1 MSYIL
6 DALKKSEEE
15 RSRKQTPRL
24 GDIRID
30 NQDSALPG
38 LKSIITIVTLTAFI
52 SSASVYL
59 FFDRDQTFGN
69 NTLTLKD
76 TQAMNNTEVAD
87 TLKPQIHE
95 DKLRE
100 HKSNQ
105 TNNQPQIP
113 DKPIAP
119 PILNITTHIFAE
131 EADLRMVMINGVTRR
146 EGDSLGENHRLLEIT
161 ERGLILI
168 FHNKQYTL
176 DVVEDWQIN

>member
-38 LKSIITIVTLTAFI
+38 LKSILTIVTLTAFI

-69 NTLTLKD
+69 KILGT
-76 TQAMNNTEVAD
+76 
-87 TLKPQIHE
+87 
-95 DKLRE
+95 
-100 HKSNQ
+100 NQ
-105 TNNQPQIP
+105 
-113 DKPIAP
+113 KRS
-119 PILNITTHIFAE
+119 H
-131 EADLRMVMINGVTRR
+131 
-146 EGDSLGENHRLLEIT
+146 LEKC
-161 ERGLILI
+161 L
-168 FHNKQYTL
+168 
-176 DVVEDWQIN
+176 